1 MPNFFKKKENTSI
14 SVSAQL
20 MEIVK
25 EIADRKGM
33 TVSGFTEQAL
43 KDRVLQE
50 QRDDCFFWQG
60 LYQKFFGK
68 SC

>member
-1 MPNFFKKKENTSI
+1 MPNFFRKKENTSI

-33 TVSGFTEQAL
+33 SISGFVEQAI

-50 QRDDCFFWQG
+50 QRDDCFLWQW
-60 LYQKFFGK
+60 LYQKNFGK
-68 SC
+68 